1 MASSS
6 RRSRGGG
13 EVGVATR
20 DALRGLA
27 LQFETGAFVDARE
40 RDRRARREA
49 ADAASEA
56 LRTFQMC
63 ASPKLSREENLEL
76 VLRPVLRNFCARL
89 LARLGRVADR
99 GVDADAARAARGV
112 ALELARAP
120 GRDGEL
126 ELMAAIERRLERIAE
141 DVFAGRCGVAAR
153 EGDAPDDAAACA
165 SAAEE
170 CAAALTDALRPR
182 ENVDALV
189 TPRVLGFAQRVAYAS
204 EMSRGGG
211 EKGSRN
217 SGTEIVSGDVPGEV
231 VQIAVEVCEA
241 LAVDAERL
249 ERDDDDEASASA
261 GSSSRNA

>member
-112 ALELARAP
+112 ALERARAP

-126 ELMAAIERRLERIAE
+126 ELKAAIERRLERIAE

-153 EGDAPDDAAACA
+153 EGDAPTTPRVRVGGGGVRGGA
-165 SAAEE
+165 
-170 CAAALTDALRPR
+170 TDALRPR
-182 ENVDALV
+182 ENVDA
-189 TPRVLGFAQRVAYAS
+189 P
-204 EMSRGGG
+204 
-211 EKGSRN
+211 
-217 SGTEIVSGDVPGEV
+217 
-231 VQIAVEVCEA
+231 
-241 LAVDAERL
+241 
-249 ERDDDDEASASA
+249 
-261 GSSSRNA
+261 